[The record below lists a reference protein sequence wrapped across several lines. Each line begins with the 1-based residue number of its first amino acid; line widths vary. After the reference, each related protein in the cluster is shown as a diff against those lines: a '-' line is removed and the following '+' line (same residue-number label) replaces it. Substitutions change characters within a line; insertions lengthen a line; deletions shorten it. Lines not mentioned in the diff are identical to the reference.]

1 MALPTPD
8 RPTLRNRFTFEALVG
23 RRSARSIPAMSGIA
37 NILHRDTIAALVG
50 GKAFERG
57 QQCFRAGRVLGV
69 EAAGGELCGLVTPQE
84 AGRAPY
90 EVRIW
95 VREDG
100 VAFECTC
107 PIGSSRQFCKHTVA
121 VTLAHLE
128 KERQRAEA
136 ELVQLR
142 DQLMSVSIKGLIE
155 GLLDQA
161 RRDPAVHQ
169 ALREVCTLA

>member
-1 MALPTPD
+1 LTAW
-8 RPTLRNRFTFEALVG
+8 
-23 RRSARSIPAMSGIA
+23 SIPGLSIDLFGGARRGFGAGMASAGIA

-50 GKAFERG
+50 GKAFDRG
-57 QQCFRAGRVLGV
+57 QQCFQAGRVLGV
-69 EAAGGELCGLVTPQE
+69 EAAGGELCGLVRPQE

-107 PIGSSRQFCKHTVA
+107 PIGSTRQFCKHTVA

-128 KERQRAEA
+128 KERRRAEA
-136 ELVQLR
+136 ELASLR
-142 DQLMSVSIKGLIE
+142 EQLMSVSLKQLLD
-155 GLLDQA
+155 GLLEQA
-161 RRDPAVHQ
+161 RLDPAVHA
-169 ALREVCTLA
+169 ALRQVVSPIE